1 MAKRL
6 LTLRQIQAEKYPRGR
21 STIYAEIA
29 AGHFPKP
36 IGGCVPNLWEE
47 DVVDLFVEKF
57 DAAAKE
63 RQAEGQRRVAK
74 AAATRADHRAAE
86 LLGLPTPTTTPG
98 MRRNALVGLAMT
110 PKVIRRS
117 RE

>member
-29 AGHFPKP
+29 AGHFPKQ

-57 DAAAKE
+57 DAASYETQKV
-63 RQAEGQRRVAK
+63 EGHWRHQGILYR
-74 AAATRADHRAAE
+74 DN
-86 LLGLPTPTTTPG
+86 LGEN
-98 MRRNALVGLAMT
+98 RY
-110 PKVIRRS
+110 
-117 RE
+117 

>member
-29 AGHFPKP
+29 AGRFPKP

-47 DVVDLFVEKF
+47 DVVDEFVESF
-57 DAAAKE
+57 VAAAKG
-63 RQAEGQRRVAK
+63 RQAEGQQRVSKAAAARAVRRGERRVA
-74 AAATRADHRAAE
+74 
-86 LLGLPTPTTTPG
+86 
-98 MRRNALVGLAMT
+98 
-110 PKVIRRS
+110 
-117 RE
+117 

>member
-47 DVVDLFVEKF
+47 DVIDRFVEEF
-57 DAAAKE
+57 VAAAKGRQADGQQRISKASAVRAE
-63 RQAEGQRRVAK
+63 RQAA
-74 AAATRADHRAAE
+74 
-86 LLGLPTPTTTPG
+86 
-98 MRRNALVGLAMT
+98 
-110 PKVIRRS
+110 
-117 RE
+117 